1 MTREQEMAEL
11 SRMFANASANWKPEP
26 VIEEPDR
33 IAEILAK
40 AQKKINENFSDMDK
54 LKVIN
59 DFFTVENF
67 SDLSEDKKKSVS
79 ELFQTVPNRVI
90 TDMRIPSQSII
101 IIGKTLIGK
110 TLILDT
116 LHNVLKEKRK
126 KNLREQ
132 NRIAGTLMDDDE
144 RLRLNRELDR
154 FERSSRMYYVS
165 ESEITDYAAKF
176 DGEDFAEVLHRMQV
190 SNLILIDELFYASNW
205 NFSGDS
211 GERVKGRFKQMW
223 DKIRD
228 MARDDKKIFIGTTN
242 NDFMSDSVIPVAVI
256 KSRIAETFTKQIVL
270 EGKSK

>member
-1 MTREQEMAEL
+1 MNREKEMAEL
-11 SRMFANASANWKPEP
+11 SRIFANASANWKPEP
-26 VIEEPDR
+26 VKEEPDR

-40 AQKKINENFSDMDK
+40 AQKKINDNFSDMDK
-54 LKVIN
+54 MKAVN
-59 DFFTVENF
+59 AFFTVQNF
-67 SDLSEDKKKSVS
+67 SDLSEEKKKTVS
-79 ELFQTVPNRVI
+79 SLFETVPQRVI

-101 IIGKTLIGK
+101 IMGKTLIGK

-126 KNLREQ
+126 LNLREQ
-132 NRIAGTLMDDDE
+132 NRIAGTLMDDDD
-144 RLRLNRELDR
+144 RLRINRELDR

-165 ESEITDYAAKF
+165 ESEITNYAAKF
-176 DGEDFAEVLHRMQV
+176 DSEDFDEVLHRMKE

-228 MARDDKKIFIGTTN
+228 MNRDDKKIFIGTTN
-242 NDFMSDSVIPVAVI
+242 NDFMQDSIIPVSVI
-256 KSRIAETFTKQIVL
+256 KSRIAETFEVQIVL
-270 EGKSK
+270 EGKK